1 MNFRKSIP
9 LTLVLWVAAMT
20 TMPVPRAFAQEQP
33 ATAEHAAQ
41 VQEADKATAEHA
53 PAKHEE
59 EGEDAEEGLKKSAAV
74 QKFAG
79 WLGIKDLTT
88 AYWIFTVINFAIL
101 AFALV
106 AGWRKLTPGLFKS
119 RSLTIQQAIADAR
132 KASEEAQS
140 RLSSIESRLQ
150 QMDGEIASIR
160 ASSEQQAKAEEERL
174 RASAEEEQK
183 KIVQAAEQEIAAAG
197 AAAQRELKQFVAQL
211 AVSMAEK
218 KIQVSE
224 SADRTLVRAFTQ
236 DLSGKGNA

>member
-1 MNFRKSIP
+1 MRLRKSIP
-9 LTLVLWVAAMT
+9 LTLVLWLAAMA
-20 TMPVPRAFAQEQP
+20 MLPIARAFAQEQP
-33 ATAEHAAQ
+33 ATAEHGAQ
-41 VQEADKATAEHA
+41 VHEAEKSTAEHA

-88 AYWIFTVINFAIL
+88 AYWVFTIINFAVL
-101 AFALV
+101 AIALGAV
-106 AGWRKLTPGLFKS
+106 WKKITPALFKS
-119 RSLTIQQAIADAR
+119 RSVSIQQAIADAR
-132 KASEEAQS
+132 KASEDAQS
-140 RLSSIESRLQ
+140 RLSSIEGRLK
-150 QMDGEIASIR
+150 QMDAEIASMR

-174 RASAEEEQK
+174 RASAEEEQQ

-236 DLSGKGNA
+236 DLSGKGSA